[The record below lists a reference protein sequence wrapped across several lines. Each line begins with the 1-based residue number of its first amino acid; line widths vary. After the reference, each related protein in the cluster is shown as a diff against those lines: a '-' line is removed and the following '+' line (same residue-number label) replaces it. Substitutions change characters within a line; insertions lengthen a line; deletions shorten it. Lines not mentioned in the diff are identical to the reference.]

1 MNDRILTR
9 RLRLNRLVMTLS
21 TLAAVVGMLF
31 LFWILATLLI
41 RGIDSISWRV
51 LTHDLVDKGL
61 RNVIVGQFVMAGFA
75 TLIGVPLG
83 TLAGIY
89 LREYGIQSPFAR
101 FIRNL
106 SDVMMSAPSIVIGV
120 FIYGMLV
127 APFGGYNGW
136 AGSVALAIMMIPI
149 VVSTTDSMLSLVPRE
164 LREAGIALGASKAQ
178 VILTIVLRSAKVG
191 LITGILLAFARVV
204 GETAPLL
211 FTSANN
217 DYFTLDMGG
226 QFPSLTVSIYQLATF
241 PDKTSQDLAWAGSV
255 ILAFLVLLINLTTRY
270 IFRKRKAR

>member
-1 MNDRILTR
+1 M
-9 RLRLNRLVMTLS
+9 NRLLINKLIMALS
-21 TLAAVVGMLF
+21 TFAALVGLGF
-31 LFWILATLLI
+31 LFWILITL
-41 RGIDSISWRV
+41 GIKGVESINWH
-51 LTHDLVDKGL
+51 LFTTDLVNKGL
-61 RNVIVGQFVMAGFA
+61 RNVIVGQFMLAGIA

-83 TLAGIY
+83 MLAGIY
-89 LREYGIQSPFAR
+89 IREYGLNSKFSV

-120 FIYGMLV
+120 FIYGLFV
-127 APFGGYNGW
+127 APFGGFNGW

-178 VILTIVLRSAKVG
+178 VIFDIVLKAAKIG

-217 DYFTLDMGG
+217 DYFSLNMNE

-241 PDKTSQDLAWAGSV
+241 PDKVSQNLAWAGSV
-255 ILAFLVLLINLTTRY
+255 VLTVMVLMINLTTRF
-270 IFRKRKAR
+270 IFRKRKQK

>member
-1 MNDRILTR
+1 MN
-9 RLRLNRLVMTLS
+9 RLLLNRVIMVLS
-21 TLAAVVGMLF
+21 TFAALTGLGF
-31 LFWILATLLI
+31 LLWILVTL
-41 RGIDSISWRV
+41 GIKGVESIDWH
-51 LTHDLVDKGL
+51 LFTADLVNKGL
-61 RNVIVGQFVMAGFA
+61 RNVIVGQFMLAGIA

-83 TLAGIY
+83 MLAGIY
-89 LREYGIQSPFAR
+89 LREYGLNSKFAV

-106 SDVMMSAPSIVIGV
+106 SDVMMSAPSIVVGV
-120 FIYGMLV
+120 FVYGLFV
-127 APFGGYNGW
+127 APFGGFNGW

-178 VILTIVLRSAKVG
+178 VIVSIVLVSAKIG

-217 DYFTLDMGG
+217 DYLTLNLND

-241 PDKTSQDLAWAGSV
+241 PDKVSQNLAWAGSV
-255 ILAFLVLLINLTTRY
+255 ILTLMVLMINLTTRY
-270 IFRKRKAR
+270 IFRKRRQK